1 MEPCLTISFSCDYK
15 DRWKDTMRKKLSF
28 FLSGL
33 LTSLALFAL
42 GVYLSIAETTVSIGT
57 PLMLI
62 GVLGILI
69 SPFAALFQKSGN
81 KGFTGNLRIL
91 FYKNGDSQIYD
102 YHLLGTRKEEAF
114 ESKEQVF
121 QIKMKKYM
129 AILISP
135 QGESYYIPLRQ
146 LDAKQ
151 IEKLKQISKDVYQFR
166 GKPVKVE
173 TISLDNDKGPQDVFD
188 EEQKE

>member
-1 MEPCLTISFSCDYK
+1 MESCLTISFSCDYK
-15 DRWKDTMRKKLSF
+15 DRWKDTMRKS

-102 YHLLGTRKEEAF
+102 YHLLGTRK
-114 ESKEQVF
+114 
-121 QIKMKKYM
+121 
-129 AILISP
+129 
-135 QGESYYIPLRQ
+135 G
-146 LDAKQ
+146 
-151 IEKLKQISKDVYQFR
+151 
-166 GKPVKVE
+166 
-173 TISLDNDKGPQDVFD
+173 
-188 EEQKE
+188 

>member
-91 FYKNGDSQIYD
+91 FYKNGAHKFMITIFSE
-102 YHLLGTRKEEAF
+102 RERVK
-114 ESKEQVF
+114 
-121 QIKMKKYM
+121 
-129 AILISP
+129 
-135 QGESYYIPLRQ
+135 PLK
-146 LDAKQ
+146 AKNRFS
-151 IEKLKQISKDVYQFR
+151 KLK
-166 GKPVKVE
+166 
-173 TISLDNDKGPQDVFD
+173 
-188 EEQKE
+188 